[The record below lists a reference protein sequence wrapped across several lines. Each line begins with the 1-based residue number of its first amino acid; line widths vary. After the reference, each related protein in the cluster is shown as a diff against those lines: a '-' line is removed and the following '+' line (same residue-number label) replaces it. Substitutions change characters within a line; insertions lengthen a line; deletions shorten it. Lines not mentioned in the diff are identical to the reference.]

1 MVEDESEEDDSDPDE
16 GLSKFIA
23 VALETLHNPFKSI
36 FSWITSTL
44 PEDLS

>member
-16 GLSKFIA
+16 GLSKFVA
-23 VALETLHNPFKSI
+23 VSLETLRDPFECI
-36 FSWITSTL
+36 FSLINSTL